1 MYGSIVFSGVKMISA
16 CGDTERNMTIVALA
30 FCVGVGVT
38 FVDPAFFNALPPI
51 IGEIFAG
58 NSVAGVFVISLLLD
72 LLLPKKGMNRA
83 A

>member
-1 MYGSIVFSGVKMISA
+1 
-16 CGDTERNMTIVALA
+16 MTIVALS

-72 LLLPKKGMNRA
+72 LLLPKKGMDRA